1 MRRKVRS
8 DRVLA
13 KSSVFLTAPLLGA
26 RSQVIPGELSV
37 APNEC
42 AIVVSYVLQVS
53 TMGYSG
59 ETEVVEQKPGKKR
72 IKVKTLGANSN
83 IPLLAR
89 DIVQSSKLIHTS
101 KLGRVQE
108 LLRVLQDRGYGQEEE
123 FFDVEPQR
131 EGERE
136 RRDLYERGMGMVDED
151 LGGGASGGAGVG
163 GAAGEGV
170 QASFEDLDDYL
181 EALYDDSLAVKVKAT
196 AKIAALAQRT
206 DQLEP
211 FLMHEALL
219 GALAR
224 VLREDGRRSVD
235 LATNVLSVFFA
246 FSHFSQLHQVISEHQ
261 VGDATMRL
269 MEMEFKRTDLRE
281 KDEGRPF
288 SDIVMDALEN
298 ASIDAKA
305 AKTMRSVKKQD
316 KLLYLCSYLLLNLS
330 EDVTVERKMKKRRIV
345 DYMLRLLERLNV
357 ELLILAVTFLKKLSI
372 FEENKERMLQL
383 KLVEKLLKFVPVKN
397 EVLTVQTLRLLHNL
411 SFDAEMRKAMV
422 KGGLIPRVVGLMRSA
437 PDIQPIVMGLLYH
450 LSFEDTWK
458 SMFTYTD
465 AIDTLYELVLQVE
478 DLRGAPEL
486 VALAVNLTQNSKNAE
501 AMVGGER
508 FQALL
513 NHAIEHRDD
522 LCFKIVRN
530 ISQHDNKSLKLR
542 FRGFLD
548 SLVDI
553 LKDSDSAPELLVE
566 VLGTLGN
573 LAIPEFDY
581 AELIA
586 KFDVLPFLST
596 FLQPGAQYIHGVVED
611 DILLEVVI
619 FIGTVCTASTAGAV
633 ADAGLPGLLFSLL
646 GEKKE
651 DDEMVLQIAFAFH
664 RLLFHAPTRDGL
676 LEHQQ
681 IVYYLVDLMFDKNTE
696 VRRTADNCLDLI
708 AATSEAWEEE
718 VRCMKFEVYNHEWL
732 EGVDSGRGSVPGV
745 GMGREMNLDDDDL
758 EVDHTFHEGPEGE
771 GEDGDGHVWQGADE
785 LGDFETYD
793 DADLQLEPSEVGL
806 GADMARYQDW
816 R

>member
-1 MRRKVRS
+1 MRS

-13 KSSVFLTAPLLGA
+13 NSSAFITAPLLGA
-26 RSQVIPGELSV
+26 RTQVIPGELSV

-131 EGERE
+131 EGELE

-163 GAAGEGV
+163 GGVGEGV

-181 EALYDDSLAVKVKAT
+181 EALYDDSLAVKVNST

-281 KDEGRPF
+281 KEEGRPF

-298 ASIDAKA
+298 ASIDSKA

-596 FLQPGAQYIHGVVED
+596 FLQTGAQYIHGVVED

-619 FIGTVCTASTAGAV
+619 FIGTVCTASTAGPV

-651 DDEMVLQIAFAFH
+651 DDEMVLQISFAFH
-664 RLLFHAPTRDGL
+664 RLLFHEPTRDAL

-758 EVDHTFHEGPEGE
+758 EVDHTFHEGPEEE
-771 GEDGDGHVWQGADE
+771 GEDGDGHVWQGSDE

-793 DADLQLEPSEVGL
+793 DVDLQLEPSEVGL

>member
-1 MRRKVRS
+1 M
-8 DRVLA
+8 
-13 KSSVFLTAPLLGA
+13 
-26 RSQVIPGELSV
+26 
-37 APNEC
+37 
-42 AIVVSYVLQVS
+42 VSYVLQVS
-53 TMGYSG
+53 TVGYSG
-59 ETEVVEQKPGKKR
+59 ETEVVEKKPGKKR
-72 IKVKTLGANSN
+72 VKVKGLGPNSN

-123 FFDVEPQR
+123 YFDSEVRRP
-131 EGERE
+131 GELE
-136 RRDLYERGMGMVDED
+136 RRDLYERGVGMLGED
-151 LGGGASGGAGVG
+151 LAGGAGGRG
-163 GAAGEGV
+163 GGGGRGGL
-170 QASFEDLDDYL
+170 QASFDDLDDYL
-181 EALYDDSLAVKVKAT
+181 EALYDDSLAVKVNAT

-224 VLREDGRRSVD
+224 VLRDDGRRSVD

-269 MEMEFKRTDLRE
+269 METEFKRTDLRE
-281 KDEGRPF
+281 KEEGRPF
-288 SDIVMDALEN
+288 SDIAMDAVEN
-298 ASIDAKA
+298 ASVDPRA
-305 AKTMRSVKKQD
+305 AKTMRAIKKQD
-316 KLLYLCSYLLLNLS
+316 KILYLCSYLLLNLS

-372 FEENKERMLQL
+372 FEENKERMMQL
-383 KLVEKLLKFVPVKN
+383 EVVGKLLKFVPTKN

-411 SFDAEMRKAMV
+411 SFDAAMRKAMV

-465 AIDTLYELVLQVE
+465 AIDTLYEMVLQVE
-478 DLRGAPEL
+478 DLRAAPEL

-501 AMVGGER
+501 AMVAGER

-513 NHAIEHRDD
+513 AHAIEHRDD

-530 ISQHDNKSLKLR
+530 ISQHEGKSLKLR

-548 SLVDI
+548 SLVEI
-553 LKDSDSAPELLVE
+553 LKSPDSAPELAVE

-586 KFDVLPFLST
+586 KHDLLPFLAA
-596 FLQPGAQYIHGVVED
+596 FLQPDAQYGVVED

-619 FIGTVCTASTAGAV
+619 FVGTVCTAGTAGSV

-651 DDEMVLQIAFAFH
+651 DDEMVLQISFAFH
-664 RLLFHAPTRDGL
+664 RLLCHPATRDAL

-681 IVYYLVDLMFDKNTE
+681 IVYYLVDLMFDKNAE
-696 VRRTADNCLDLI
+696 VRRTADSCLDLI
-708 AATSEAWEEE
+708 AATSDAWEEE

-732 EGVDSGRGSVPGV
+732 EGVGSGAAGPG
-745 GMGREMNLDDDDL
+745 GGGTGREMNLDDDDL
-758 EVDHTFHEGPEGE
+758 EVDHEAYHHRIEGPEGDEDDAE
-771 GEDGDGHVWQGADE
+771 GGAHAWHGADE
-785 LGDFETYD
+785 HGPGDFGAYD
-793 DADLQLEPSEVGL
+793 DPELHQEPSEVDGL
-806 GADMARYQDW
+806 GEDLARYQDW

>member
-1 MRRKVRS
+1 MGQTGRRK
-8 DRVLA
+8 
-13 KSSVFLTAPLLGA
+13 
-26 RSQVIPGELSV
+26 
-37 APNEC
+37 
-42 AIVVSYVLQVS
+42 
-53 TMGYSG
+53 
-59 ETEVVEQKPGKKR
+59 
-72 IKVKTLGANSN
+72 
-83 IPLLAR
+83 
-89 DIVQSSKLIHTS
+89 
-101 KLGRVQE
+101 
-108 LLRVLQDRGYGQEEE
+108 
-123 FFDVEPQR
+123 
-131 EGERE
+131 
-136 RRDLYERGMGMVDED
+136 
-151 LGGGASGGAGVG
+151 
-163 GAAGEGV
+163 
-170 QASFEDLDDYL
+170 
-181 EALYDDSLAVKVKAT
+181 DSLAVKVNAT

-224 VLREDGRRSVD
+224 VLRDDGRRSVD

-269 MEMEFKRTDLRE
+269 METDFKRTDLRE
-281 KDEGRPF
+281 KEEGRPL
-288 SDIVMDALEN
+288 SDIVMDAVEN
-298 ASIDAKA
+298 ASVDPQA
-305 AKTMRSVKKQD
+305 AKTMRTIKKQD

-383 KLVEKLLKFVPVKN
+383 EAVGKLLKFVPVKN

-411 SFDAEMRKAMV
+411 SFDAAMRKAMV

-465 AIDTLYELVLQVE
+465 AIDTLYEMVLQVE
-478 DLRGAPEL
+478 DLRAAPEL

-501 AMVGGER
+501 AMVAGER

-513 NHAIEHRDD
+513 AHAIEHRDD

-530 ISQHDNKSLKLR
+530 ISQHEGKSLKLR

-548 SLVDI
+548 SLVEI
-553 LKDSDSAPELLVE
+553 LKSPDSAPELAVE

-586 KFDVLPFLST
+586 KHDLLPFLAA
-596 FLQPGAQYIHGVVED
+596 FLQPDAQYGVVED

-619 FIGTVCTASTAGAV
+619 FVGTVCTAGTAGPL

-651 DDEMVLQIAFAFH
+651 DDEMVLQISFAFH
-664 RLLFHAPTRDGL
+664 RLLCHPPTRDAL
-676 LEHQQ
+676 LVHQQ

-696 VRRTADNCLDLI
+696 VRRTADSCLDLI
-708 AATSEAWEEE
+708 AAASDAWEEE

-732 EGVDSGRGSVPGV
+732 EGVGSGAAGPAG
-745 GMGREMNLDDDDL
+745 GDMGREMNLDDDDL
-758 EVDHTFHEGPEGE
+758 EVDHDAYRAHVGGPDDDDDDVEGG
-771 GEDGDGHVWQGADE
+771 GHAWHGADE
-785 LGDFETYD
+785 LGPGDFEAYD
-793 DADLQLEPSEVGL
+793 DPELHQEPSEVGL
-806 GADMARYQDW
+806 GEDLARYQDW